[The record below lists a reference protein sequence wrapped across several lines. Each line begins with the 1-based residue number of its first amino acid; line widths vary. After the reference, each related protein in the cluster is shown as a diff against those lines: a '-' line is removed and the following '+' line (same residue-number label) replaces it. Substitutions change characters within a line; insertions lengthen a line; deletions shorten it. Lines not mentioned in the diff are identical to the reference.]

1 MSRVSEKQKD
11 SVVEPS
17 ESSGS
22 EESDE
27 EDAQDEEVDDGT
39 PDLYRNSSLGMY
51 VFLHR
56 WLYVIDL
63 TLAFVG
69 MVEYVFSRFSW

>member
-11 SVVEPS
+11 LVAEPS

-27 EDAQDEEVDDGT
+27 DEDAQDQQVDDGT

-51 VFLHR
+51 VLLHHR
-56 WLYVIDL
+56 FHAIDL
-63 TLAFVG
+63 TLIFVG
-69 MVEYVFSRFSW
+69 MVE